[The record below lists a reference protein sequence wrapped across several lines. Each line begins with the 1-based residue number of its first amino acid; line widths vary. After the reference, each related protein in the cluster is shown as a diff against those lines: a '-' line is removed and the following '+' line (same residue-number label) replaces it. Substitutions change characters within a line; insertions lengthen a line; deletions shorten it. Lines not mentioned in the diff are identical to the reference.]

1 MTESVSTPRSRSRS
15 TRSSARSRQRSAAA
29 AGSTS
34 ARAAA
39 RPGSAPAGDASR
51 DERTLDLFGD
61 PVLEPGERAPAAVR
75 SDVVLEADVADDV
88 AAGRQPALDGFGA
101 PAVDGVAGHDE
112 TGSAVKPRVAV
123 VAEGVSATEGD
134 DAANVGVGPV
144 VDGVAMNEADAP
156 ADDDAAV
163 KAIEMPAADGAAIE
177 AIGLQSSDDAALRVP
192 GLQVADGAAAK
203 AIELPAAD
211 GAVIKAIGLQSSD
224 DAAPKASGLHAAD
237 SAAEKA
243 IGLQATAVAAA
254 KATELQVA
262 DGQVAKPV
270 FEAAAVKSREGRPAG
285 DAVKERRSSSGGKRR
300 AAAGTSEA
308 PAVQSAT
315 VAASVDAAPE
325 ATGSNPAPDAAS
337 KVEPQ
342 TLAQPAAPA
351 IASTTATTRDVTPQA
366 DASPSP
372 VPQPVASAGSFV
384 TKPSSERTQ
393 AAAPAFDPDTHLR
406 PLTDR
411 LAALQADVDGLTRAA
426 DREMRRVNRLLLALA
441 VVVLAGLVALILQTR
456 QIAHLKQDAATK
468 QQRIDRLAADLSTQ
482 QATLMT
488 LEEHHEALLSQ
499 VDRLQR
505 SANREAAAAKRARRT
520 R

>member
-101 PAVDGVAGHDE
+101 PAVDGAVAHDE

-156 ADDDAAV
+156 AGDDAAAKV
-163 KAIEMPAADGAAIE
+163 TEMPTADGAAIE
-177 AIGLQSSDDAALRVP
+177 AIGLQSSDDAAPKAP
-192 GLQVADGAAAK
+192 GLQVADG
-203 AIELPAAD
+203 
-211 GAVIKAIGLQSSD
+211 
-224 DAAPKASGLHAAD
+224 
-237 SAAEKA
+237 AAEKA

-262 DGQVAKPV
+262 DGEVAKPV
-270 FEAAAVKSREGRPAG
+270 VEAAAVKSREGRPAG

-300 AAAGTSEA
+300 ATAGTSEA

-351 IASTTATTRDVTPQA
+351 IAATTATTRDTTPLA

-372 VPQPVASAGSFV
+372 VPQPLASAASFV